1 MSLINNILELKKELP
16 SNIKLVAVSKT
27 KSKDDIL
34 TLYNS
39 GHYVF
44 GENKVQELTEKYEYL
59 PKDIEWHF
67 IGHLQTN
74 KVKFIAP
81 FISLVH
87 SIDSLKLLEELN
99 YRAFQNNR
107 VIDCLFEV
115 YIAQEETKFGLNYS
129 EICQIIEND
138 SFNKLKNIRIIG
150 LMGMA
155 SFSNDK
161 NQIIN
166 EFKNLYKVFTLIKSN
181 YFSNNEYFKEL
192 SMGMS
197 GDFQE
202 AIKCGATIVRIGSL
216 IFK

>member
-39 GHYVF
+39 GLYVF

-59 PKDIEWHF
+59 PKNIEWHF

-87 SIDSLKLLEELN
+87 SVDSLKLLEELN

-166 EFKNLYKVFTLIKSN
+166 EFKNLYKAFTLIKTN